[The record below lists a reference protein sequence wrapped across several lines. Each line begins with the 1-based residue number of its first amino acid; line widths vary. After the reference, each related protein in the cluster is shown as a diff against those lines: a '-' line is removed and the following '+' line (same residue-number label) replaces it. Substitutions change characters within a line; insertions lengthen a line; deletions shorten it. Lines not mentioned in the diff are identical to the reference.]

1 MKVSVYIDQALFNQA
16 LKAAKGSGMTP
27 SQKIAYWAEMGQFM
41 ETKSLGS
48 LRLIQSGRKKT

>member
-27 SQKIAYWAEMGQFM
+27 SQKIAYWAEWVNSW
-41 ETKSLGS
+41 KLNP
-48 LRLIQSGRKKT
+48 LAH